1 MANIRNR
8 LSSISR
14 ILTRV
19 GFSFLAILIA
29 ALCLTSYVSAENI
42 YQTKSMEA
50 GKYWGDTGYW
60 SGAIPSTSTTNNY
73 FVGQGATDSITF
85 RTKDQVNTANSSDTF
100 PNGNTLWLGYNTN
113 GTFSSALGQMALK
126 SWNFTINDLQLG
138 NSLINQA
145 MKDGTANMK
154 GAMTVN
160 GTVTFQF
167 SNAAGRK
174 INVQSPI
181 SGDGEITLWE
191 NSNNENLT
199 ISSANNAFTGTLNVS
214 QNSSVVLSG
223 ANAMQNASSI
233 VLNTGSTLKL
243 SAAQTFVENSITGSG
258 TLKIAAD
265 QSSSANETAL
275 YGISDSFTGTINV
288 TNTARGYYSK
298 PLSENVKLVI
308 DEGAQFSIF
317 YTTDVEIASD
327 ISLTCY
333 GKKIQSANAGGL
345 VFHELHEP
353 VSVTGKI
360 TLGANSMIG
369 VYSRVDNAQL
379 VGDIETNGYLLEFRQ
394 TRDATD
400 TATITILGDV
410 LASGG
415 SLGRIQLAHDT
426 GSKMTTYLRI
436 GDASAA
442 DEYAPTIQEINA
454 NVINK
459 NKNEIIFQPGA
470 NRTVTVTGTM
480 SNDSSGGNTK
490 GYIKESDGTLVLTGG
505 LTTQMTVNA
514 GVFEIT
520 DSAFENITG
529 KITVGDNGTLELN
542 VAEGQPKTLTL
553 SAQNS
558 VVSSGKV
565 IKTGEGELKIDAAA
579 GAVDVYSL
587 VVSSGRLDMKTY
599 FKGSLEIGE
608 EIGVNDYTTA
618 TFSPG
623 NSVGT
628 LNINGSFAL
637 NPGSTLLMEIGT
649 NESGEAVA
657 DQLIVNGNIDI
668 RENSVILLTLDENS
682 SLAPNT
688 SFTVDLISG
697 SGVTEDTLVA
707 VQDRISSYYFTD
719 IDVALNGGVIQLTAR
734 LDANAVPEPSTW
746 ALLVLGVIALF
757 LRKRVRN

>member
-1 MANIRNR
+1 
-8 LSSISR
+8 
-14 ILTRV
+14 
-19 GFSFLAILIA
+19 
-29 ALCLTSYVSAENI
+29 
-42 YQTKSMEA
+42 
-50 GKYWGDTGYW
+50 
-60 SGAIPSTSTTNNY
+60 
-73 FVGQGATDSITF
+73 
-85 RTKDQVNTANSSDTF
+85 
-100 PNGNTLWLGYNTN
+100 
-113 GTFSSALGQMALK
+113 
-126 SWNFTINDLQLG
+126 
-138 NSLINQA
+138 
-145 MKDGTANMK
+145 
-154 GAMTVN
+154 
-160 GTVTFQF
+160 
-167 SNAAGRK
+167 
-174 INVQSPI
+174 
-181 SGDGEITLWE
+181 
-191 NSNNENLT
+191 
-199 ISSANNAFTGTLNVS
+199 
-214 QNSSVVLSG
+214 
-223 ANAMQNASSI
+223 
-233 VLNTGSTLKL
+233 
-243 SAAQTFVENSITGSG
+243 
-258 TLKIAAD
+258 
-265 QSSSANETAL
+265 
-275 YGISDSFTGTINV
+275 
-288 TNTARGYYSK
+288 
-298 PLSENVKLVI
+298 
-308 DEGAQFSIF
+308 
-317 YTTDVEIASD
+317 
-327 ISLTCY
+327 
-333 GKKIQSANAGGL
+333 
-345 VFHELHEP
+345 
-353 VSVTGKI
+353 
-360 TLGANSMIG
+360 
-369 VYSRVDNAQL
+369 
-379 VGDIETNGYLLEFRQ
+379 
-394 TRDATD
+394 
-400 TATITILGDV
+400 
-410 LASGG
+410 
-415 SLGRIQLAHDT
+415 
-426 GSKMTTYLRI
+426 
-436 GDASAA
+436 
-442 DEYAPTIQEINA
+442 
-454 NVINK
+454 
-459 NKNEIIFQPGA
+459 
-470 NRTVTVTGTM
+470 M